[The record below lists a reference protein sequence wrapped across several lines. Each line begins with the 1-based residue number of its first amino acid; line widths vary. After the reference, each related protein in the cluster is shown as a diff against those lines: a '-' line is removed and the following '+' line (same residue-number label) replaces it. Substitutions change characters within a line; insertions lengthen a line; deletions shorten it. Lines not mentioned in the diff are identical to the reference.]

1 MWLGATALDRA
12 AQDFRGWHWMAA
24 CVLAVGEVRHHAGL
38 RQGAALCSQDP
49 NTADREVQ
57 LSHHQLP
64 LALTFIQLPL
74 ALGETR

>member
-38 RQGAALCSQDP
+38 RQGAALCSPDP